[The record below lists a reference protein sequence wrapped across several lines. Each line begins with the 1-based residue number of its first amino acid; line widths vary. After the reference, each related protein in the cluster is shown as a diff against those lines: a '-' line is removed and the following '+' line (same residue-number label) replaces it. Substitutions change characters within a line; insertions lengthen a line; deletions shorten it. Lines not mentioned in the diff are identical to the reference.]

1 MSGTL
6 AADLG
11 GGSPLPTIFPAV
23 APIQPPTE
31 ARGEVAAAVGL
42 ERGRDGGGRRV
53 AMGRAGQ
60 HQGKEKKANRF
71 FSITSGM
78 VGNFTPTLSAPGIGE
93 VPLEELQKKVGV
105 ELIF

>member
-23 APIQPPTE
+23 APVQPPAE
-31 ARGEVAAAVGL
+31 AWGEAAAAAVGL

-53 AMGRAGQ
+53 AMGGPVSAR
-60 HQGKEKKANRF
+60 ERKKKSEPF
-71 FSITSGM
+71 FLYNQWHG
-78 VGNFTPTLSAPGIGE
+78 G
-93 VPLEELQKKVGV
+93 
-105 ELIF
+105 

>member
-23 APIQPPTE
+23 APVQPPAE
-31 ARGEVAAAVGL
+31 ARGEAAAAVGL
-42 ERGRDGGGRRV
+42 ARGRDGGGRKV

-60 HQGKEKKANRF
+60 RQGKKERSEPF
-71 FSITSGM
+71 FLC
-78 VGNFTPTLSAPGIGE
+78 N
-93 VPLEELQKKVGV
+93 QWHGV
-105 ELIF
+105 